1 MDKNGENQYVR
12 LNELKEVITHHVEED
27 EENEI
32 FEKSRGILGQQKAE
46 ELAQEYLEYK
56 NELHE

>member
-1 MDKNGENQYVR
+1 MDKNGENWYVR

-32 FEKSRGILGQQKAE
+32 FEKSRSILGQQKAE
-46 ELAQEYLEYK
+46 ELAQEYLDK